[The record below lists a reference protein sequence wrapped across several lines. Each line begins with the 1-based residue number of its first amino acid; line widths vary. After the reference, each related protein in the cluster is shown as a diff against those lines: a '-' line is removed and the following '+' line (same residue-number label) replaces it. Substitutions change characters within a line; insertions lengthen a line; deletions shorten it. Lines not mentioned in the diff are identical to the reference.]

1 MAGPEGGTRR
11 SDFSVADAAP
21 VRCCVRDRLAV
32 NPATLCNSESAVR
45 FGERHA
51 RDMPAARWYL
61 VFLGAARRRHD
72 RYRRSVRTARSLPQ
86 NQVISAHTV
95 TRSERS

>member
-1 MAGPEGGTRR
+1 M
-11 SDFSVADAAP
+11 
-21 VRCCVRDRLAV
+21 RDNRAV

-51 RDMPAARWYL
+51 RDMPAARCYL
-61 VFLGAARRRHD
+61 VFLAAARRRHD
-72 RYRRSVRTARSLPQ
+72 RYRHSVRTARSLPQ
-86 NQVISAHTV
+86 NQVTSAHAV